1 MVYFAQNVLSMEW
14 FNSLDSLLKV
24 YWIIAGV
31 ASLIFVIQMILTF
44 AGIDSSDGLSVDV
57 DGDVEA
63 SGPFQF
69 FSLRNLINFLL
80 GYGWG
85 GICFYD
91 TFASKI
97 WVNVFAFL
105 TGCLFFLLFFL
116 IIKQILK
123 LNCDNTF
130 QIKDTLGGTAE
141 VYLTIPG
148 EKSGTGKIQISIK
161 GAFHE
166 INARTE
172 GEKISTGDKVTVI
185 EIIDN
190 QTVLV
195 TKI

>member
-1 MVYFAQNVLSMEW
+1 MEW
-14 FNSLDSLLKV
+14 FSSLDPLLKV
-24 YWIIAGV
+24 YWAIAGV
-31 ASLIFVIQMILTF
+31 SSLIFVIQMIMTF
-44 AGIDSSDGLSVDV
+44 VGMDSSDGLSVDW
-57 DGDVEA
+57 DGDVEVD
-63 SGPFQF
+63 GPFQF

-91 TFASKI
+91 TFASKV
-97 WVNVFAFL
+97 WVNFFAFL
-105 TGCLFFLLFFL
+105 TGFLFFLLFFL

-123 LNCDNTF
+123 LNRDNTF
-130 QIKDTLGGTAE
+130 QIKDTLGRIAD

-148 EKSGTGKIQISIK
+148 EKSGTGKIQISVK

-172 GEKISTGDKVTVI
+172 GEKISTGDKVKVV
-185 EIIDN
+185 EVIDN

>member
-1 MVYFAQNVLSMEW
+1 MEW
-14 FNSLDSLLKV
+14 FNSLDALLKI
-24 YWIIAGV
+24 YWIIAGIT
-31 ASLIFVIQMILTF
+31 SLIFVIQMIMTF
-44 AGIDSSDGLSVDV
+44 MGIDSADGLSADF
-57 DGDVEA
+57 DGDIDA
-63 SGPFQF
+63 NGPFQF

-91 TFASKI
+91 TFTSKV

-105 TGCLFFLLFFL
+105 TGFLFFLLFFL

-123 LNCDNTF
+123 LNRDNTF
-130 QIKDTLGGTAE
+130 QIQDTLGNVAD

-148 EKSGTGKIQISIK
+148 EKSGKGKIQISVK

-166 INARTE
+166 IDALTE
-172 GEKISTGDKVTVI
+172 GEKISTGDKVKVTK
-185 EIIDN
+185 IIDN

-195 TKI
+195 IKI